1 MGKAG
6 KRWDR
11 SGVVLEDNGYDKYT
25 VKVDGSGRVI
35 DRNRKYLRSFTP
47 ENSHL
52 LKGPSAQN
60 QKSQE
65 SDYVQVGRPP
75 VTVQSPGAEQPSPV
89 IEQVLPAAP
98 QMTEPPDGVES
109 SQNLGP
115 VPAAIPVQVPDA
127 TVMSEPVIE
136 LRRSTRVRRENSK
149 YSKDLYDLSD

>member
-52 LKGPSAQN
+52 LKGPSAHT

-75 VTVQSPGAEQPSPV
+75 VTVQSPSAEQPSPV
-89 IEQVLPAAP
+89 IEQVLPAVP
-98 QMTEPPDGVES
+98 HMTEPPDGVE
-109 SQNLGP
+109 NLSP
-115 VPAAIPVQVPDA
+115 VPATIPVHVPDA
-127 TVMSEPVIE
+127 TVMSEPEPVVQ